1 MNRND
6 KCVSERRANNLT
18 KGEQIGHRVRLTWW
32 RALLWDVSDHRV
44 RAIQGNIHT
53 IAYDGTTQQQ
63 SQGELT
69 QLTSSPAEAGHHPLP
84 LTKTPAPTEKP
95 VRSQTLFSRRQIM
108 RRMGRN
114 SKATTQKPSL
124 PPTLS
129 QQAPSLSP
137 ATPSPPPLPRL
148 QFPRKSLP
156 HQNASL
162 QQRATT
168 TNTVPPDQNNSC
180 DPLQ

>member
-18 KGEQIGHRVRLTWW
+18 KGEQTGHRVRLTWS
-32 RALLWDVSDHRV
+32 RALLWYASEHRV

-53 IAYDGTTQQQ
+53 TAYDDTTQQQ

-84 LTKTPAPTEKP
+84 LTKTPAPAEKP
-95 VRSQTLFSRRQIM
+95 VRSQTLFSRRQII
-108 RRMGRN
+108 RRMDSN
-114 SKATTQKPSL
+114 SKTTTQKPRL

-129 QQAPSLSP
+129 QQASSSSP
-137 ATPSPPPLPRL
+137 ATPLPPPLPRL
-148 QFPRKSLP
+148 QFPRKKYSSPKRFTAATSNNNKP
-156 HQNASL
+156 H
-162 QQRATT
+162 
-168 TNTVPPDQNNSC
+168 PP
-180 DPLQ
+180 